1 MKVFKLKTQSILQ
14 ERVNSFLE
22 DGYVIVVQSS
32 SPTFAFYKLRHR
44 LNGNVITISA
54 EPFRNWM
61 VQRTND
67 KMTYSGNIQP

>member
-1 MKVFKLKTQSILQ
+1 MKLKSQTILQ
-14 ERVNSFLE
+14 ERVRSFLQ
-22 DGYVIVVQSS
+22 DGFLIVVRSS

-67 KMTYSGNIQP
+67 KITYTGPIQP

>member
-1 MKVFKLKTQSILQ
+1 MQ
-14 ERVNSFLE
+14 ERVRSFLQ
-22 DGYVIVVQSS
+22 DGYMVVVRSS

-44 LNGNVITISA
+44 LNENVIVISA

-67 KMTYSGNIQP
+67 KVTYSGPIQP

>member
-1 MKVFKLKTQSILQ
+1 MKLKSQSILQ
-14 ERVNSFLE
+14 ERVKSFLQ
-22 DGYVIVVQSS
+22 DGYMVVVRSS

-44 LNGNVITISA
+44 LNANVIVISA

-67 KMTYSGNIQP
+67 KVTYTGPIQP